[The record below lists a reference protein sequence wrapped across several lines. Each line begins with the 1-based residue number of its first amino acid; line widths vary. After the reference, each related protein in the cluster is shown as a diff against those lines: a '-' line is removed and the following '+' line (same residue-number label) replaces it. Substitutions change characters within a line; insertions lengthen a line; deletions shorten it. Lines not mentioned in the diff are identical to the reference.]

1 MNIYKFIKFFVVVL
15 CLSALFNGCSLPKF
29 SKPDFSKKPIE
40 PNAMK
45 RAQQNVIDGKGMSL
59 FSGKKRGNGDFLFAS
74 ANPMWK
80 SALDTLS
87 FMSLSSVDYSG
98 GILITDWYSEDDP
111 DEAIK
116 INIRF
121 LTNEIRAD
129 GIIVSLYKR
138 NCVNNICST
147 KEIENELIYEIKD
160 KILRKAVVYK
170 TQDDKISFENR
181 PKKVFR
187 PD

>member
-1 MNIYKFIKFFVVVL
+1 
-15 CLSALFNGCSLPKF
+15 
-29 SKPDFSKKPIE
+29 
-40 PNAMK
+40 
-45 RAQQNVIDGKGMSL
+45 
-59 FSGKKRGNGDFLFAS
+59 
-74 ANPMWK
+74 
-80 SALDTLS
+80 
-87 FMSLSSVDYSG
+87 MSLSSVDYSG

>member
-1 MNIYKFIKFFVVVL
+1 M
-15 CLSALFNGCSLPKF
+15 PKF
-29 SKPDFSKKPIE
+29 PKFDKSKKTIE

-45 RAQQNVIDGKGMSL
+45 RAQQNVIDGKGMTFLSK
-59 FSGKKRGNGDFLFAS
+59 KKRGNGDFLFAS

-98 GILITDWYSEDDP
+98 GILITDWYSEDNP

-116 INIRF
+116 INVRF
-121 LTNEIRAD
+121 LTNTIRAD

-138 NCVNNICST
+138 NCVNSVCST
-147 KEIENELIYEIKD
+147 REIEDELIYEIKD
-160 KILRKAVVYK
+160 KILRKAVIYK
-170 TQDDKISFENR
+170 TQDDKSAFENR
-181 PKKVFR
+181 PKKAYR

>member
-1 MNIYKFIKFFVVVL
+1 MNIYKFIKFFVVVF

-45 RAQQNVIDGKGMSL
+45 RAQQNVIDGKGMGL

-170 TQDDKISFENR
+170 TQDDKISFEKR
-181 PKKVFR
+181 PKKVYR